1 MEQQQYNKLFLF
13 LWNIANDA
21 LVQCIR
27 KERQQEDNTAL
38 HSVAPVPLDDYD
50 YQRLDLKDTSKQERF
65 HAPMKTQWRQTNR
78 RQYPRG
84 TNLDDCRE
92 SHRGERYH
100 GESRGQS
107 YK

>member
-50 YQRLDLKDTSKQERF
+50 YQLLDLKDTNKQERF
-65 HAPMKTQWRQTNR
+65 HATYENAMEANEQETIPSW
-78 RQYPRG
+78 
-84 TNLDDCRE
+84 
-92 SHRGERYH
+92 H
-100 GESRGQS
+100 
-107 YK
+107 

>member
-1 MEQQQYNKLFLF
+1 MYQNNQQQYNKLFLF
-13 LWNIANDA
+13 LWNIASDT

-65 HAPMKTQWRQTNR
+65 HATYENAMEANEQETIPSW
-78 RQYPRG
+78 
-84 TNLDDCRE
+84 
-92 SHRGERYH
+92 H
-100 GESRGQS
+100 
-107 YK
+107 

>member
-27 KERQQEDNTAL
+27 KERQQEYNTAL

-50 YQRLDLKDTSKQERF
+50 YQRLDLKDTNKQERF
-65 HAPMKTQWRQTNR
+65 HATYENAMEAN
-78 RQYPRG
+78 
-84 TNLDDCRE
+84 E
-92 SHRGERYH
+92 
-100 GESRGQS
+100 
-107 YK
+107 

>member
-65 HAPMKTQWRQTNR
+65 HATYENAMEANEQETIPSW
-78 RQYPRG
+78 
-84 TNLDDCRE
+84 
-92 SHRGERYH
+92 H
-100 GESRGQS
+100 
-107 YK
+107 